1 MSVLLGG
8 SGHFTIDLRCPI
20 GAANSGINKP
30 AGNWP
35 SYPRNLRN
43 PERLAE
49 AQSLAAIAL
58 QARQSLWRTR
68 NSGPLFHHGARIQP
82 ERKDD
87 LEKHPCDRTR
97 FCVLVRNVWLC
108 SQDG

>member
-1 MSVLLGG
+1 MARALS
-8 SGHFTIDLRCPI
+8 SSPSI
-20 GAANSGINKP
+20 
-30 AGNWP
+30 NWP
-35 SYPRNLRN
+35 SYPRNLPN

-58 QARQSLWRTR
+58 QARQSLWRSR
-68 NSGPLFHHGARIQP
+68 SSGPLFHHGVHIQP
-82 ERKDD
+82 EKKDD

-97 FCVLVRNVWLC
+97 FCALVRIVGLC